1 MVYGQVS
8 ELIHKIIP
16 AHPESEDRSVSCFL
30 YLMSY
35 RFLRALQKCLK
46 RYRFIYRPLLRYSHY
61 SCLLGTQQPSCLLPP
76 FLLAKEGSIR
86 EVA

>member
-1 MVYGQVS
+1 MVDGQVS

-35 RFLRALQKCLK
+35 RIALFKDLLFAILITRAYWV
-46 RYRFIYRPLLRYSHY
+46 RNSPAAS
-61 SCLLGTQQPSCLLPP
+61 SPPS
-76 FLLAKEGSIR
+76 S
-86 EVA
+86 

>member
-1 MVYGQVS
+1 MVDGQVS

-35 RFLRALQKCLK
+35 RIALFKDLLFAILITRAGYATAQL
-46 RYRFIYRPLLRYSHY
+46 P
-61 SCLLGTQQPSCLLPP
+61 PPP

>member
-1 MVYGQVS
+1 MDLEDIQDELVSYVLSTYHDDLFPGLAEGEEGGVDQMVDGQVS

-46 RYRFIYRPLLRYSHY
+46 RYRFI
-61 SCLLGTQQPSCLLPP
+61 
-76 FLLAKEGSIR
+76 
-86 EVA
+86 

>member
-1 MVYGQVS
+1 MVDGQVS

-46 RYRFIYRPLLRYSHY
+46 RYRFI
-61 SCLLGTQQPSCLLPP
+61 
-76 FLLAKEGSIR
+76 
-86 EVA
+86 